1 MQPQGLNTITMK
13 HNKQGSRRRVQKSSL
28 SRKDLIKT
36 LSKFFA
42 ENKRKYYNA
51 RSIISKL
58 DLKNSKDSV
67 QNALEY
73 MCQDKWI
80 VAGSDNKFTWNNN
93 NSMDRSHKVH
103 PKKSFT
109 GKVDMTRT
117 GAGYIVSD
125 DYDEDIFVH
134 PKNLKGAMNNDIV
147 RVEMSMIP
155 GKRKPE
161 GKITEIVTRA
171 LSQVL
176 GTIRNSG
183 NVWTVYPAS
192 TEDIHEIEIKEKNLN
207 GAKEGN
213 HVLLEITKW
222 GKNQHKTFYG
232 KILEVLKNQSENDIA
247 MQSILLDNGF
257 ELHFPQEVMDEAAA
271 ISREITT
278 NEVARRRDMRGT
290 TTFTIDPETAKDFD
304 DALSFKQLENGN
316 YEVGVHIADVAH
328 YIEEGSALDKEALN
342 RSTSVYLVDRVL
354 PMLPEEL
361 SNDLCSLNPNEDKY
375 TFSAIFE
382 MKKNGKIK
390 SEWFGRTVIHSNRR
404 FTYEEAQ
411 ERLESKKGDFQE
423 ELNILN
429 KIHHNLR
436 EHRYKNGSISFESEE
451 VRFILDDNG
460 KPIDTYVK
468 ERKDAHMLVED
479 FMLLANRSVGKY
491 ISEKD
496 KIEIPFVYRI
506 HDEPNPDKLVDF
518 AVFAKA
524 LGYKMHID
532 TPTQIAESFNALAAA
547 AKENEQLKM
556 LEPLAIR
563 TMSKA
568 EYSSE
573 NIGHYGLG
581 FQYYS
586 HFTSPIRRYSDVLT
600 HRILFKNLEHKT
612 ERVDK
617 DALEQMCKHISIQER
632 NATQAERES
641 IKYKQ
646 VEYMEDQIGNTFNGR
661 ISGMIEKGIFVELLD
676 SKAEGLIKFSSL
688 TENYDVADSRLVAT
702 GRRTGD
708 EIKMGDRV
716 QVKVLGTNIDNR
728 LIDFELLEMN
738 N

>member
-1 MQPQGLNTITMK
+1 M
-13 HNKQGSRRRVQKSSL
+13 
-28 SRKDLIKT
+28 
-36 LSKFFA
+36 
-42 ENKRKYYNA
+42 
-51 RSIISKL
+51 
-58 DLKNSKDSV
+58 

-73 MCQDKWI
+73 MTQDKWI
-80 VAGSDNKFTWNNN
+80 VAGSDNKFTWNKN

-103 PKKSFT
+103 PKKSFV

-117 GAGYIVSD
+117 GAGYILVD

-134 PKNLKGAMNNDIV
+134 PKNLRGAMKNDIV
-147 RVEMSMIP
+147 RVEMAMIP

-161 GKITEIVTRA
+161 GKVTEIIERS
-171 LSQVL
+171 LSQIL
-176 GTIRNSG
+176 GKIHNHG

-192 TEDIHEIEIKEKNLN
+192 TEEIHEVQIKDKNLN
-207 GAKEGN
+207 GAIDGD
-213 HVLLEITKW
+213 HVLIKITKW
-222 GKNQHKTFYG
+222 GKSQNKPYWG
-232 KILEVLKNQSENDIA
+232 KVLEVLAEQSDNDFA

-271 ISREITT
+271 ISREITDE
-278 NEVARRRDMRGT
+278 EVARRRDMRGT

-304 DALSFKQLENGN
+304 DALSIKELENGN
-316 YEVGVHIADVAH
+316 LEIGVHIADVAH
-328 YIEEGSALDKEALN
+328 YLVEDSALDKEALK

-361 SNDLCSLNPNEDKY
+361 SNDLCSLNPHEDKY
-375 TFSAIFE
+375 TFSAVFE
-382 MKKNGKIK
+382 MKKNGKVK
-390 SEWFGRTVIHSNRR
+390 SEWFGRTVIHSDRR

-411 ERLESKKGDFQE
+411 ERLDTQEGDYQK

-436 EHRYKNGSISFESEE
+436 NARYKDGSISFESEE
-451 VRFILDDNG
+451 VRFILDENG
-460 KPIDTYVK
+460 KPINTYVK

-479 FMLLANRSVGKY
+479 FMLLANRSVAKF
-491 ISEKD
+491 ISKKD

-506 HDEPNPDKLVDF
+506 HDEPNPDKLADF
-518 AVFAKA
+518 ALFAKA
-524 LGYKMHID
+524 LGHQMHID
-532 TPTQIAESFNALAAA
+532 TPKQIAESFNALADA

-568 EYSSE
+568 EYSSD

-581 FQYYS
+581 FEFYS

-600 HRILFKNLEHKT
+600 HRILFKNLEEKT
-612 ERVDK
+612 ERVNK
-617 DALEQMCKHISIQER
+617 EALEQKCKHISSQER

-646 VEYMEDQIGNTFNGR
+646 VEYMEDQIGNTFEGR

-676 SKAEGLIKFSSL
+676 SKAEGLIKFTSL
-688 TENYDVADSRLVAT
+688 AENYTVADSRLVAT
-702 GRRTGD
+702 GRRSGH

-716 QVKVLGTNIDNR
+716 QVKVLGTDIDNR
-728 LIDFELLEMN
+728 LIDFELLEEE
-738 N
+738 

>member
-1 MQPQGLNTITMK
+1 MK
-13 HNKQGSRRRVQKSSL
+13 YKKKSSRRRMKKSSL
-28 SRKDLIKT
+28 SRKELIKT

-67 QNALEY
+67 QSALDY
-73 MCQDKWI
+73 MTQDKWI
-80 VAGSDNKFTWNNN
+80 IAGSDNKFTWNKN

-103 PKKSFT
+103 PKKSFS

-117 GAGYIVSD
+117 GAAYILVD
-125 DYDEDIFVH
+125 DYEEDIFVH
-134 PKNLKGAMNNDIV
+134 PKNLRGAMNNDMV
-147 RVEMSMIP
+147 RVEMAMIP

-161 GKITEIVTRA
+161 GKITEIISRSLTEVI
-171 LSQVL
+171 
-176 GTIRNSG
+176 GIIRNHG
-183 NVWTVYPAS
+183 NLWIVYPAS
-192 TEDIHEIEIKEKNLN
+192 TNDIHEIQVKEKHLN
-207 GAKEGN
+207 GAEDGD
-213 HVLLEITKW
+213 HVLLKISKW
-222 GKNQHKTFYG
+222 GKSQNKPYWG
-232 KILEVLKNQSENDIA
+232 RILEVLDEQSDNDMA
-247 MQSILLDNGF
+247 MQSILLENGF
-257 ELHFPQEVMDEAAA
+257 DLHFPQEVMDEAAA
-271 ISREITT
+271 ISREITE
-278 NEVARRRDMRGT
+278 NEVANRRDMRET

-304 DALSFKQLENGN
+304 DALSIKYLENGN
-316 YEVGVHIADVAH
+316 YEIGVHIADVAH
-328 YIEEGSALDKEALN
+328 YLKEDSALDKEALK

-361 SNDLCSLNPNEDKY
+361 SNDLCSLNPHEDKY
-375 TFSAIFE
+375 TFSAVFE
-382 MKKNGKIK
+382 MKKNGKVK
-390 SEWFGRTVIHSNRR
+390 SEWFGRTVIHSDRR

-411 ERLESKKGDFQE
+411 ERLDTKEGDFQE

-429 KIHHNLR
+429 KIHHKLR
-436 EHRYKNGSISFESEE
+436 KARYKDGSISFESEE
-451 VRFILDDNG
+451 VRFILDEGG

-479 FMLLANRSVGKY
+479 FMLLANRSVAKY
-491 ISEKD
+491 ISKKEKV
-496 KIEIPFVYRI
+496 EIPFVYRI
-506 HDEPNPDKLVDF
+506 HDEPNPDKLADF
-518 AVFAKA
+518 ALFAKA
-524 LGYKMHID
+524 LGHQMHID
-532 TPTQIAESFNALAAA
+532 TPKQIAESFNALAEA

-568 EYSSE
+568 EYSSD

-581 FQYYS
+581 FEFYS

-600 HRILFKNLEHKT
+600 HRILFKNLKGKT
-612 ERVDK
+612 KRVDK
-617 DALEQMCKHISIQER
+617 AALEQKCKHISSQER

-646 VEYMEDQIGNTFNGR
+646 VEYLEDQIGNTFEGR

-688 TENYDVADSRLVAT
+688 AENYTVSDSRLVAT
-702 GRRTGD
+702 GRRSGY

-716 QVKVLGTNIDNR
+716 QVKVLGTDLENR
-728 LIDFELLEMN
+728 LIDFELLEEEN
-738 N
+738 L

>member
-1 MQPQGLNTITMK
+1 MRNN
-13 HNKQGSRRRVQKSSL
+13 NKRGSRRRTKKSSL
-28 SRKDLIKT
+28 SRKDLIKA

-80 VAGSDNKFTWNNN
+80 VAGSDNKFTWNKN
-93 NSMDRSHKVH
+93 NSMDRSHRVH

-109 GKVDMTRT
+109 GKVDITRT
-117 GAGYIVSD
+117 GAGYIVID

-147 RVEMSMIP
+147 RVEMAMIP

-161 GKITEIVTRA
+161 GKVTEIIERA

-176 GTIRNSG
+176 GTIRNHN
-183 NVWTVYPAS
+183 NVWIVYPAS
-192 TEDIHEIEIKEKNLN
+192 TEEIPEIQIKEKHLN
-207 GAKEGN
+207 GAKDGD
-213 HVLLEITKW
+213 HVLLKISKW
-222 GKNQHKTFYG
+222 GRSHNKPYWG
-232 KILEVLKNQSENDIA
+232 RILEVLEDQSDNDMA

-271 ISREITT
+271 IPREITDA
-278 NEVARRRDMRGT
+278 EVARRRDMRDT
-290 TTFTIDPETAKDFD
+290 LTITIDPETAKDFD
-304 DALSFKQLENGN
+304 DAISFRILENGN
-316 YEVGVHIADVAH
+316 YEIGVHIADVAH
-328 YIEEGSALDKEALN
+328 YVKEGTALDAEALK

-375 TFSAIFE
+375 TFSAVFE
-382 MKKNGKIK
+382 MKKNGKVK
-390 SEWFGRTVIHSNRR
+390 SEWFGRTVIHSDRR

-411 ERLESKKGDFQE
+411 ERIENNEGDYHE
-423 ELNILN
+423 ELTILN
-429 KIHHNLR
+429 KVHHKLR
-436 EHRYKNGSISFESEE
+436 EARYKEGSISFESEE
-451 VRFILDDNG
+451 VRFILDEDG

-468 ERKDAHMLVED
+468 ERFDAHMLVED
-479 FMLLANRSVGKY
+479 FMLLANRSVAKY
-491 ISEKD
+491 ITKKD

-506 HDEPNPDKLVDF
+506 HDEPNPDKLADF
-518 AVFAKA
+518 ALFAKA
-524 LGYKMHID
+524 LGHQMHID
-532 TPTQIAESFNALAAA
+532 TPKQIAESFNALAEA
-547 AKENEQLKM
+547 AKENEQLRM

-568 EYSSE
+568 VYSSD

-581 FQYYS
+581 FEFYS

-600 HRILFKNLEHKT
+600 HRILFKNLEGKIK
-612 ERVDK
+612 RVDK
-617 DALEQMCKHISIQER
+617 EALEQKCKHISSQER

-646 VEYMEDQIGNTFNGR
+646 VEYLADQIGNTFDGR

-688 TENYDVADSRLVAT
+688 AENYTVADSRLIAT
-702 GRRTGD
+702 GRRTGH

-716 QVKVLGTNIDNR
+716 TVKVLGTDIENR
-728 LIDFELLEMN
+728 LIDFELLEEE
-738 N
+738 

>member
-1 MQPQGLNTITMK
+1 MK
-13 HNKQGSRRRVQKSSL
+13 YNKQGSRRRVKKSSL
-28 SRKDLIKT
+28 SRKDLIKE

-42 ENKRKYYNA
+42 DNKRKYYNA

-73 MCQDKWI
+73 MTQDKWI
-80 VAGSDNKFTWNNN
+80 VAGSDNKFTWNKN

-103 PKKSFT
+103 PKKSFV

-117 GAGYIVSD
+117 GAGYILVD

-134 PKNLKGAMNNDIV
+134 PKNLKGAMKNDIV
-147 RVEMSMIP
+147 RVEMAMIP

-161 GKITEIVTRA
+161 GKVTEIIERS

-176 GTIRNSG
+176 GKIHNHG

-192 TEDIHEIEIKEKNLN
+192 TEDIHEIQVKEKNLS
-207 GAKEGN
+207 GAKDGD
-213 HVLLEITKW
+213 HVLIKITKW
-222 GKNQHKTFYG
+222 GKSQNKPFWG
-232 KILEVLKNQSENDIA
+232 KVLEVLAEQSDNDLA

-271 ISREITT
+271 ISREITED
-278 NEVARRRDMRGT
+278 EVARRRDMRET

-304 DALSFKQLENGN
+304 DALSIKELENGN
-316 YEVGVHIADVAH
+316 LEIGIHIADVAH
-328 YIEEGSALDKEALN
+328 YLEEDSALDKEALK

-361 SNDLCSLNPNEDKY
+361 SNDLCSLNPHEDKY
-375 TFSAIFE
+375 TFSAVFE
-382 MKKNGKIK
+382 MKKNGKVK
-390 SEWFGRTVIHSNRR
+390 SEWFGRTVIHSDRR

-411 ERLESKKGDFQE
+411 ERLDTQEGDYQK

-429 KIHHNLR
+429 KIHHKLR
-436 EHRYKNGSISFESEE
+436 DARYKDGSISFESEE
-451 VRFILDDNG
+451 VRFILDEGG

-479 FMLLANRSVGKY
+479 FMLLANRSVAKY
-491 ISEKD
+491 ISTKE

-506 HDEPNPDKLVDF
+506 HDEPNPDKLADF
-518 AVFAKA
+518 ALFAKA
-524 LGYKMHID
+524 LGHQMHID
-532 TPTQIAESFNALAAA
+532 TPKQIAESFNALADA

-568 EYSSE
+568 EYSSD

-581 FQYYS
+581 FEFYS

-600 HRILFKNLEHKT
+600 HRILFKNLEAKI
-612 ERVDK
+612 ERVNK
-617 DALEQMCKHISIQER
+617 EALEQKCKHISSQER

-646 VEYMEDQIGNTFNGR
+646 VEYMEDQIGNTFEGR

-676 SKAEGLIKFSSL
+676 SKAEGLIKFTSL
-688 TENYDVADSRLVAT
+688 AENYTVADSRLVAT

-716 QVKVLGTNIDNR
+716 QVKVLGTDIDNR
-728 LIDFELLEMN
+728 LIDFELLEEE
-738 N
+738 